1 MDSEYDKCMW
11 VKLSSK
17 GRTGENLEKL
27 RIYREDAC
35 EISATM
41 IGMLLWPQEEIT
53 LVTAAARGKMWGS
66 EASWQSDGR
75 PWAVSLMIDK
85 PNV

>member
-41 IGMLLWPQEEIT
+41 IGMLL
-53 LVTAAARGKMWGS
+53 
-66 EASWQSDGR
+66 
-75 PWAVSLMIDK
+75 
-85 PNV
+85 